1 MDDLIRASI
10 CDLIRSDNVQQLIDE
25 GIFKSAD
32 NHKDMQ
38 KDAGDT
44 LPFICTEQCKNRVGN
59 NLNQKKKSA
68 LMQSS

>member
-10 CDLIRSDNVQQLIDE
+10 CNFIRSDKVQQWIDE

-32 NHKDMQ
+32 DHKDVQ
-38 KDAGDT
+38 KDAGDI

-59 NLNQKKKSA
+59 NGTPNDF
-68 LMQSS
+68 